1 MRSRGGMAP
10 RSRLESPIDASR
22 GSTRRSSASR
32 PPTRSSGTRP
42 TSRITSCHRW
52 RTSRRRCASCMRSKP
67 ALTYSFLFFLS
78 GATGLIY
85 ELLWVRVLY
94 QSFGSTIQS
103 VTTVV
108 AAYMGG
114 LGLGAWLFGRRA
126 DRAPRPAVLY
136 GWLEIAIGIFG
147 ILSPL
152 ILGLAHSIYIGT
164 AGALALGGGA
174 SVALRFGLAALV
186 LLIPTTLMGGTLPVL
201 TRALMGEDRGLLK
214 PSLGRLYGLN
224 TLGAMTGTALAG
236 FFLIEFVG
244 VRASLWVTAAINL
257 AIGGVA
263 IFLGREQSLP
273 DPARE
278 PGGAQIQPATR
289 DHLTTLALV
298 LLGLTAFASLLNE
311 IAWTRVL
318 IMIVGGSTYGFT
330 LILLVFLLGIGLG
343 SIIVAR
349 RSEPRAE
356 TAATAALAQGVTGV
370 GAAVLFVLFGLLP
383 SYIIAVFQ
391 FPDLTAA
398 SRLLL
403 MGVAVGAV
411 VLIPAIGMGMT
422 FPLLTDLTARSRE
435 ARGADVGAAYALNT
449 VGSILGAVLTGFVLI
464 VALGTQATLRV
475 GLAVNGLAALALA
488 GLAARGV
495 AEGSAEDRRLRV
507 RVLSAAGLGTLA
519 LVAAA
524 AAPGWSTRL
533 IDLGPTIYARQ
544 RMDGPARERFL
555 THRGSRQLAFREG
568 PNATVS
574 VWESESGRSLRVN
587 GKVDGSDRGD
597 MDTQVMLGLAPAVA
611 RAGAASAL
619 VIGYGTGVTAQVLAT
634 VPSMQRLRVV
644 EIEPSVVQMDS
655 FFVDVNGAVLTR
667 PDVRVVIDDARSAF
681 QLDNQRYDVI
691 VSEPSNPWVAGVAT
705 LYTPEFF
712 RIARARLS
720 EGGVFC
726 QWIQLYQL
734 PLPIVAGI
742 VRSLHEV
749 FPHVHVWFGGSADI
763 MVLASPRPLTYD
775 PIWLTQLPGPGG
787 RKATS
792 REWLSIHN
800 MDQYFG
806 RMLLGDSGVA
816 RLMQRANLEHS
827 DNQPRLEFVAARRF
841 LDPGAAA
848 SAVFD
853 SLIQFG
859 KGDAGTSPFAL
870 LGILAL
876 RRRDAG
882 VLSYLDAA
890 RRAQPEV
897 LEWSVRT
904 AGIRVALGDT
914 AQADSLLGAVI
925 ARGRSVSPNAFQM
938 RGLLAAA
945 RNKPLAAV
953 ALRKALAAGADTGQV
968 RAALALL
975 AARESRWGEAA
986 SQARGALDAARGTFR
1001 HPFPGE
1007 FLSQAL
1013 GQIALDAPPGLAD
1026 SLLRYAAVRR
1036 PGSARYREL
1045 AAVAALRAGRC
1056 EDATAS
1062 FVELLE
1068 FALQRDNG
1076 PALVRECWASQ
1087 DSTGRTGGANPSPRG
1102 AGTARRVQEK

>member
-1 MRSRGGMAP
+1 
-10 RSRLESPIDASR
+10 
-22 GSTRRSSASR
+22 
-32 PPTRSSGTRP
+32 
-42 TSRITSCHRW
+42 
-52 RTSRRRCASCMRSKP
+52 MRSKRV
-67 ALTYSFLFFLS
+67 LTYSFLFFLS

-114 LGLGAWLFGRRA
+114 LGLGAWLLGRRA
-126 DRAPRPAVLY
+126 DRSPRPAVLY
-136 GWLEIAIGIFG
+136 GWLEIAIGVFG

-152 ILGLAHSIYIGT
+152 VLGLAHAIYIGT

-224 TLGAMTGTALAG
+224 TLGAMTGTTLAG

-244 VRASLWVTAAINL
+244 VRASLWATAAINL
-257 AIGGVA
+257 AIGAAA
-263 IFLGREQSLP
+263 IRLGRQQDALEVGHT
-273 DPARE
+273 PAE
-278 PGGAQIQPATR
+278 ENLHQPPPTSTAL
-289 DHLTTLALV
+289 HNLALA
-298 LLGLTAFASLLNE
+298 LLALTAFASLLNE

-318 IMIVGGSTYGFT
+318 IMIVGGSTYAFT

-349 RSEPRAE
+349 RSAPRAE
-356 TAATAALAQGVTGV
+356 TAASAALAQGVTGV
-370 GAAVLFVLFGLLP
+370 GAALLFVFFGLLP

-391 FPDLTAA
+391 LPDLTAA

-403 MGVAVGAV
+403 MGVAVGGV

-435 ARGADVGAAYALNT
+435 ARGADIGTAYALNT
-449 VGSILGAVLTGFVLI
+449 IGSILGAVLTGFVL
-464 VALGTQATLRV
+464 VVVLGTQATLRL
-475 GLAVNGLAALALA
+475 GLVVNGLAALALA

-555 THRGSRQLAFREG
+555 THRGVRQLAFREG
-568 PNATVS
+568 ANATVS
-574 VWESESGRSLRVN
+574 VWEGESGRSLRVN

-597 MDTQVMLGLAPAVA
+597 MDTQVMLGLGPAVA
-611 RAGAASAL
+611 RVGAASAL
-619 VIGYGTGVTAQVLAT
+619 VIGYGTGVTAHVLAE
-634 VPSMQRLRVV
+634 VPSVRRLKVV

-655 FFVDVNGAVLTR
+655 FFLDVNGSVLSR

-681 QLDNQRYDVI
+681 QLDRERYDVI

-720 EGGVFC
+720 DDGVFS

-742 VRSLHEV
+742 VRNLREV
-749 FPHVHVWFGGSADI
+749 FPHVHVWFGGTADLV
-763 MVLASPRPLTYD
+763 VLASPRPITYD
-775 PIWLTQLPGPGG
+775 RQWLAQLLGPGG
-787 RKATS
+787 QLYTLG
-792 REWLSIHN
+792 REWLSLESQ
-800 MDQYFG
+800 DQYFG
-806 RMLLGDSGVA
+806 RMLLGDSGVT
-816 RLMQRANLEHS
+816 RLLGRATFNHT
-827 DNQPRLEFVAARRF
+827 DDQPRLEFVAARRF

-848 SAVFD
+848 YAVFD
-853 SLIQFG
+853 SLAQIG
-859 KGDAGTSPFAL
+859 KGDAGTAPFAL
-870 LGILAL
+870 LRILAT
-876 RRRDAG
+876 RRSDAG
-882 VLSYLDAA
+882 VLPYLDAA
-890 RRAQPEV
+890 HRAQPDV
-897 LEWSVRT
+897 FPWSVRA
-904 AGIRVALGDT
+904 AGIRLALGDT
-914 AQADSLLGAVI
+914 AQADSLLKAVI
-925 ARGRSVSPNAFQM
+925 ARNGNAPPLPDALQM
-938 RGLLAAA
+938 RALLAAA
-945 RNKPLAAV
+945 RSQPLAGT
-953 ALRKALAAGADTGQV
+953 ALREALAAGADTAQV

-975 AARESRWGEAA
+975 AVRGSRWDEAA
-986 SQARGALDAARGTFR
+986 SQARGALSAAQGTFR

-1007 FLSQAL
+1007 FLTQAL
-1013 GQIALDAPPGLAD
+1013 DQIALDAPPGLAD
-1026 SLLRYAAVRR
+1026 SVLRYAAGRR

-1056 EDATAS
+1056 EDAAAS
-1062 FVELLE
+1062 FVELLD
-1068 FALQRDNG
+1068 FAVQRDNG
-1076 PALVRECWASQ
+1076 PALVRECWGSQ
-1087 DSTGRTGGANPSPRG
+1087 DSTGRTGAANPSG
-1102 AGTARRVQEK
+1102 GARRVQEKH

>member
-1 MRSRGGMAP
+1 
-10 RSRLESPIDASR
+10 
-22 GSTRRSSASR
+22 
-32 PPTRSSGTRP
+32 
-42 TSRITSCHRW
+42 
-52 RTSRRRCASCMRSKP
+52 MRSKP
-67 ALTYSFLFFLS
+67 VLTYSFLFFLS

-114 LGLGAWLFGRRA
+114 LGLGAWLLGRRA
-126 DRAPRPAVLY
+126 DRSPRPAVLY

-152 ILGLAHSIYIGT
+152 VLALAHRIYIGT

-244 VRASLWVTAAINL
+244 VRASLWATAAINI
-257 AIGGVA
+257 AIGVA
-263 IFLGREQSLP
+263 AIVLGREQSVS
-273 DPARE
+273 DPRRE
-278 PGGAQIQPATR
+278 PGEAQIQPATR

-318 IMIVGGSTYGFT
+318 IMLVGGSTYAFT

-356 TAATAALAQGVTGV
+356 TAASAALAQGVTGV
-370 GAAVLFVLFGLLP
+370 GAAVLFVVFGLLP

-391 FPDLTAA
+391 LPDLTAA

-422 FPLLTDLTARSRE
+422 FPLLTDLTARNRQ
-435 ARGADVGAAYALNT
+435 ARGADVGSAYALNT
-449 VGSILGAVLTGFVLI
+449 IGSILGAVLTGFVLI
-464 VALGTQATLRV
+464 VALGTQATLRL
-475 GLAVNGLAALALA
+475 GLVVNGMAALALA

-544 RMDGPARERFL
+544 RMDAPARERFL

-619 VIGYGTGVTAQVLAT
+619 VIGYGTGVTARVLAT
-634 VPSMQRLRVV
+634 VPSMQRLKVV

-655 FFVDVNGAVLTR
+655 FFLAVNASVLAR

-681 QLDNQRYDVI
+681 QLDVQRYDVI

-712 RIARARLS
+712 RIARTRLS
-720 EGGVFC
+720 NGGVFC

-749 FPHVHVWFGGSADI
+749 FPHVHVWFGGSADLV
-763 MVLASPRPLTYD
+763 VLASPQPLTYD
-775 PIWLTQLPGPGG
+775 RTWLTQLLGPGG
-787 RKATS
+787 PLNVLS
-792 REWLSIHN
+792 HEWLSIETT
-800 MDQYFG
+800 DQYFG
-806 RMLLGDSGVA
+806 RLLLGDSGVA
-816 RLMQRANLEHS
+816 RLIDHSTLEHS
-827 DNQPRLEFVAARRF
+827 DNRPRLEFVAARRF

-848 SAVFD
+848 YAVFD
-853 SLIQFG
+853 SLVQLG

-870 LGILAL
+870 LHILAA
-876 RRRDAG
+876 RRSDAG
-882 VLSYLDAA
+882 VLPYLDAA
-890 RRAQPEV
+890 HRAQPDV
-897 LEWSVRT
+897 FQWSVRA
-904 AGIRVALGDT
+904 AGIRLALGDT
-914 AQADSLLGAVI
+914 AQADSLLHAVI
-925 ARGRSVSPNAFQM
+925 ARNGSVDALQM
-938 RGLLAAA
+938 RALLAAA
-945 RNKPLAAV
+945 RSQPLAGT
-953 ALRKALAAGADTGQV
+953 ALREALAAGADTAQV

-975 AARESRWGEAA
+975 AVRGSRWDEAA
-986 SQARGALDAARGTFR
+986 SQARGALSAAQGTFR

-1007 FLSQAL
+1007 FLTQAL
-1013 GQIALDAPPGLAD
+1013 DQIALDAPPGLAD
-1026 SLLRYAAVRR
+1026 SVLRYAARRR

-1056 EDATAS
+1056 EAAAAS

-1087 DSTGRTGGANPSPRG
+1087 DSTGRTGAANPRG
-1102 AGTARRVQEK
+1102 AARVQEKH